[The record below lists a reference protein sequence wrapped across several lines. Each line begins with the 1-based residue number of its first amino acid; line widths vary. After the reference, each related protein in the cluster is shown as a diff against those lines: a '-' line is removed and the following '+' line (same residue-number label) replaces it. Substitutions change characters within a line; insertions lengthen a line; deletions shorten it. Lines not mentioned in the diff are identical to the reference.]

1 MDFND
6 DMLMISSLE
15 RYTLIAV
22 ILTGL
27 MTGLNARAEDATTS
41 ITTNDAALAQQIL
54 QDRRLDQI
62 QAMALQLLKGFNA
75 GTSYGEIWIRDFN
88 TFIDGSL
95 KTHSPDEVKE
105 RLLLFFK
112 LQGVDGNI
120 PDGAIKSDQ
129 ANVGYKYMYSE
140 LAPGWAAHK
149 NTVETDQESSLIQAV
164 SKYVTATGDRSILT
178 DEIGGRRVLERM
190 DDALQYVRK
199 HRWSDKYGLVIGAT
213 TVDWGDMQAQ
223 NGWGVAINDQ
233 TKWAISIYDNAMY
246 LQAIHDFV
254 TLMPP
259 DYHSSVNWRPTAAR
273 LKKNIRKY
281 LWDAKAQ
288 KYIPHLYLDG
298 SPFPPDFN
306 ERQILYTGGTACAIL
321 AGLHDRTEIAGINR
335 QFLAATAKE
344 KYATIGMT
352 VYPPYPLAEFP
363 DVPPYTYQNGG
374 DWTWFGGRMIQ
385 ALAANGF
392 TQEAYAEMSPM
403 LDRVL
408 KNNGFFEW
416 YDVKTGEPKGS
427 GDFRG
432 EAGVLYDCI
441 EQLRAW
447 AKTHQN

>member
-1 MDFND
+1 
-6 DMLMISSLE
+6 MISLFG
-15 RYTLIAV
+15 RRQIVAAVLATLVLGLAV
-22 ILTGL
+22 Q
-27 MTGLNARAEDATTS
+27 AADDAT
-41 ITTNDAALAQQIL
+41 LAQQIL
-54 QDRRLDQI
+54 QDRRLDQVE
-62 QAMALQLLKGFNA
+62 AKALQLLKGFNA

-88 TFIDGSL
+88 TFINGSL
-95 KTHSPDEVKE
+95 RMHSRDEVKE

-129 ANVGYKYMYSE
+129 ANVGYKYMYSG

-164 SKYVTATGDRSILT
+164 SKYIAATGDRSILT
-178 DEIGGRRVLERM
+178 EEIGGQRVLERM

-199 HRWSDKYGLVIGAT
+199 QRWSDKYGLVIGAT

-223 NGWGVAINDQ
+223 NGWGVVINNK
-233 TKWAISIYDNAMY
+233 TKWAIGIYDNAMY
-246 LQAIHDFV
+246 LQAINDFV
-254 TLMPP
+254 AMMPA
-259 DYHSSVNWRPTAAR
+259 DYHSNMNWRKTAAR
-273 LKKNIRKY
+273 LRKNIRKY

-288 KYIPHLYLDG
+288 KYIPHLYLHG

-321 AGLHDRTEIAGINR
+321 AGLHDRAEIAEINR
-335 QFLAATAKE
+335 QFLAVVAKE

-352 VYPPYPLAEFP
+352 VYPPYPSAEFP

-374 DWTWFGGRMIQ
+374 DWTWFGGRMVQ
-385 ALAANGF
+385 ALVANGF
-392 TQEAYAEMSPM
+392 ASEAYTEMSPM
-403 LDRVL
+403 IDRVL

-416 YDVKTGEPKGS
+416 YDVKTGAPNGS
-427 GDFRG
+427 RDFRG
-432 EAGVLYDCI
+432 EAGVLYDAI

-447 AKTHQN
+447 AKSHQN